1 MLDRLS
7 IRLYVPSMNKLSRE
21 TRAQVLKLL
30 CEGMSVR
37 AITRIT
43 GTGKNTVLKLLV
55 DAGRAS
61 AAYQDRVLRNLKCQ
75 RIQVD
80 EIWSFVR
87 VKAANLSKAKV
98 TTHDAGDVWTWVA
111 LDADTKLIASFYIG
125 DRHYGAAREFIDDL
139 ADRLANRVQLTSDG
153 HHAYLKAVEGAFG
166 SGIDYAQLVK
176 IYGHEPTKTPERRY
190 SPAVCLGA
198 ERKPRIGNPDP
209 AHISTSFVERQNLT
223 MRMSMRRFT
232 RLTNGFSKK
241 VENHACAVALH
252 AMFYN
257 FVRVHQTLKTTPA
270 KAAGVTTRIWQM
282 VDVVEM
288 IDAFEALE
296 ERQIRLAA

>member
-1 MLDRLS
+1 
-7 IRLYVPSMNKLSRE
+7 MNKLDKE
-21 TRAQVLKLL
+21 TRSKILALL

-37 AITRIT
+37 AISRIT
-43 GTGKNTVLKLLV
+43 GAGKNTILRLLV

-61 AAYQDRVLRNLKCQ
+61 ASYQDRVLRHLPCK

-87 VKAANLSKAKV
+87 VKHLNMAKAKV
-98 TTHDAGDVWTWVA
+98 ASRDAGDVWTWIA

-125 DRHYGAAREFIDDL
+125 DRGYGAAREFIDDL
-139 ADRLANRVQLTSDG
+139 AERLANRVQLTSDG
-153 HHAYLKAVEGAFG
+153 HKAYLKAVGDAFG
-166 SGIDYAQLVK
+166 GGIDYAMLVK
-176 IYGHEPTKTPERRY
+176 IYGQDPQSAERRY
-190 SPAVCLGA
+190 SPAECIGA
-198 ERKPRIGNPDP
+198 EKRPMIGNPDP
-209 AHISTSFVERQNLT
+209 DHISTSFVERQNLT

-241 VENHACAVALH
+241 IENHACAVALH

-270 KAAGVTTRIWQM
+270 KAAGVTTRVWQFADI
-282 VDVVEM
+282 VDM
-288 IDAFEALE
+288 IDAFEALG